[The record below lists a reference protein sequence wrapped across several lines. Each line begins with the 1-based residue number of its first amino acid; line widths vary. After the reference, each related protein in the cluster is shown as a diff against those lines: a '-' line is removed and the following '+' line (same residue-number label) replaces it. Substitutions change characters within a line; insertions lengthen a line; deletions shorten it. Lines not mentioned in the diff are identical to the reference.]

1 MRYRHSVVIDA
12 PLPEVFAYMD
22 DVSREHEW
30 QPNIVE
36 ARKDPP
42 GETRVGTRKSYAS
55 QFMGKRIENTYVAR
69 VFEPNRRAVYETTP
83 DSALQATAELTF
95 EEVGD
100 STRVTMA
107 FEGKVG
113 GPLRFVPKGVLEKL
127 YQKELESTLGLL
139 KRRLESGEV

>member
-1 MRYRHSVVIDA
+1 VRYQHSVLIDA
-12 PLPEVFAYMD
+12 PLPLVFAYMD

-42 GETRVGTRKSYAS
+42 GETGVGTRKSYVS
-55 QFMGKRIENTYVAR
+55 EFMGKRIENTYVTV
-69 VFEPNRRAVYETTP
+69 VFDPNRHVVYDTTP
-83 DSALQATAELTF
+83 DSVLQARAELTF
-95 EEVGD
+95 EEVGG

-107 FEGKVG
+107 FEGKVS

-127 YQKELESTLGLL
+127 YQKELETTLGLL
-139 KRRLESGEV
+139 KTRLESSGT